1 MFDIGNAI
9 KRAKDE
15 YVASRNGSMF
25 ESSGTPTASAAASA
39 IAGTSV
45 DASHAIGLRVR
56 ELLHPKLESYNDLL
70 DEVWEELGLAFL
82 GFSFL
87 RYPERMYE

>member
-15 YVASRNGSMF
+15 YVASRNGSMS
-25 ESSGTPTASAAASA
+25 ESSGTPAASA
-39 IAGTSV
+39 AGTSV